1 MCSVASIGL
10 VDETYNDTEL
20 ETGSTPYTVLV
31 GGYLVQVQLFVGKR
45 LALCYFFLADI
56 FSLP

>member
-31 GGYLVQVQLFVGKR
+31 GGYLVQVPLFVGKR
-45 LALCYFFLADI
+45 LALC
-56 FSLP
+56 